1 MESPEAGG
9 TVPPE
14 EDFSFVSPIVKFVLF
29 FFNLLFW
36 VISMVM
42 VAVGVY
48 AWLLKHAGEVGGLVG
63 DHNTHSEAPQCPPCS
78 GGGVGGLVVMAPH
91 GRGDHGVPGGGP
103 RHPPHRGRCPH
114 LPHCLLWL
122 HWLLAG
128 EHRAAAGGESMA
140 TWGPPLGHP
149 TGLWPLCCGP
159 PWPSDSSHPQ
169 FSICLAIIFLL
180 QLVAGVLGFVFS
192 DKARGKVSEII
203 NGAIMHYRDDLDL
216 QNLIDFGQKEFSCCG
231 GVSYKDWSQNMY
243 FNCTMD
249 NPSQERCSVPFSC
262 CLPDDNEVRLVSSWG
277 ILSSS
282 ILWMGAELPQQSGT
296 PQSSRVCFLSPG
308 CHQHHVW
315 TWHTGHGL
323 RGGQRCHLHP
333 WLHRQP
339 GQLDQQE
346 PLPAGGHCAGAG
358 SPTAGGH
365 PAGSDPHQPDQRPDQ
380 AAALQPAAPG
390 RPFVLIPVHSSVC
403 PRRDFQT
410 LDP

>member
-1 MESPEAGG
+1 MGMAAGTRGAYPWSCSAGDLHGDGGCRGLCLAAEAR
-9 TVPPE
+9 
-14 EDFSFVSPIVKFVLF
+14 
-29 FFNLLFW
+29 
-36 VISMVM
+36 
-42 VAVGVY
+42 
-48 AWLLKHAGEVGGLVG
+48 
-63 DHNTHSEAPQCPPCS
+63 
-78 GGGVGGLVVMAPH
+78 
-91 GRGDHGVPGGGP
+91 RGDHGVPGGGP

-262 CLPDDNEVRLVSSWG
+262 CLPDDNEVVINTMCGHGIQAMGYVEASAVIYTHGCIDSLVNWINRNLFLLGGIALGLAAPQVTRGEKGHLGVTLMMCHTAAPGEAGFGVVGCCPCQEPCHSPVGQWG
-277 ILSSS
+277 DILLSSF
-282 ILWMGAELPQQSGT
+282 
-296 PQSSRVCFLSPG
+296 SSPSP
-308 CHQHHVW
+308 
-315 TWHTGHGL
+315 
-323 RGGQRCHLHP
+323 
-333 WLHRQP
+333 
-339 GQLDQQE
+339 
-346 PLPAGGHCAGAG
+346 A
-358 SPTAGGH
+358 AGGH